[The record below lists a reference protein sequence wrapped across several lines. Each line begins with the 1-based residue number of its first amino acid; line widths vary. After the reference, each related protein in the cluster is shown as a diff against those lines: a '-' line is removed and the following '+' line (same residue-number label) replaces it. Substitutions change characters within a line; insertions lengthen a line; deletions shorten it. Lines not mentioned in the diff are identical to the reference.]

1 MKWAGPI
8 LRQCISENPRS
19 HIAAVGYPNQG
30 YMRPLITSG
39 PLLVLG
45 ALSLTAITPL
55 AIYRSISAFQHQS
68 RTAAWS
74 STVATYV
81 IPVPGQRRVVATST
95 PSALPPPG
103 SRLKPTPPVIRSAGD
118 EPTTPYYTFTLGD
131 QTYISQRF
139 DSRHSNL
146 HDPDLDF
153 SRGRAS
159 ETPVTVYYD
168 PMNPNDAM
176 IRAGVKPAD
185 LYPSL
190 LATLVLPALWLLSW
204 HQIWLLR
211 RNETGPIAGLPRF
224 GLRKSSLDS
233 SPLRI
238 AA

>member
-1 MKWAGPI
+1 
-8 LRQCISENPRS
+8 
-19 HIAAVGYPNQG
+19 
-30 YMRPLITSG
+30 MRPLITSG
-39 PLLVLG
+39 PLLVLA

-55 AIYRSISAFQHQS
+55 AMYRSISAFQHQS

-74 STVATYV
+74 SIVATYV
-81 IPVPGQRRVVATST
+81 VPVPGQRRVVATNT

-103 SRLKPTPPVIRSAGD
+103 SRLKPSPPVIRSAGD
-118 EPTTPYYTFTLGD
+118 EPTTPYYTFTIGD

-139 DSRHSNL
+139 DSTHSTL
-146 HDPDLDF
+146 SHPDLGF
-153 SRGRAS
+153 TTGRGT
-159 ETPVTVYYD
+159 ETPVTIYYD

-185 LYPSL
+185 LYPAL

-211 RNETGPIAGLPRF
+211 RNETGPMAGLPRF
-224 GLRKSSLDS
+224 GLRKSTLDS
-233 SPLRI
+233 SPMRM